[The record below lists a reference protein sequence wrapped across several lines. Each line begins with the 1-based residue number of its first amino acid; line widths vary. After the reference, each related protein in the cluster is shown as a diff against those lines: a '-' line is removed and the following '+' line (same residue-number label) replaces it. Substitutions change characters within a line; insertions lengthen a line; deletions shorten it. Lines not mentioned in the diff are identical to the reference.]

1 MDNEQADL
9 ILMEIED
16 HMSKTV
22 EILKKEFAAVR
33 TGRANP
39 ALLDKISISYY
50 GVDTP
55 LKQISS
61 IAVVEGN
68 QLFIKPFDKSTLKA
82 IEHAIHASDLG
93 LNPINDGVGIRLI
106 LPSLNEQRRKEL
118 VKEVEK
124 MGEHARVSVRNVRR
138 DGNDHIKRLALSED
152 DEKGYHEDVQELTDK
167 FIKKVDEEIAIKSQE
182 LLKIN

>member
-1 MDNEQADL
+1 MSEQADL
-9 ILMEIED
+9 ILMEVED

-22 EILKKEFAAVR
+22 EILRKELAGIR

-39 ALLDKISISYY
+39 ALLDKISLSYY

-61 IAVVEGN
+61 IAAVEGN

-106 LPSLNEQRRKEL
+106 LPSLTEQRRKEL
-118 VKEVEK
+118 VKDVERL
-124 MGEHARVSVRNVRR
+124 GEHGKVGVRNVRR
-138 DGNDHIKRLALSED
+138 DGNEHIKRLEISED
-152 DEKGYHEDVQELTDK
+152 DEKGYLEDIQELTNTFVK
-167 FIKKVDEEIAIKSQE
+167 HVDEVVKEKSEE
-182 LLKIN
+182 LLKI